1 MKKYIKYLVFTFIL
15 SLFFALGGLV
25 ASADNNYVAVAVGN
39 NLEGKMVKFEGG
51 TFTLTSEE
59 WNSLNN
65 SINREVITTADT
77 VLLEYFP
84 DSATSFDLKG
94 GEQDTEAMWNNVVVN
109 FSYSGTTL
117 TVTPSNTA
125 PFIFTGCNE
134 PIDSLGILGTYD
146 IDILFINTTPV
157 GTPILDGEAGI
168 ISNVDSPLSVTQI
181 KSGITAVDNEDGDI
195 SHLIQVGTDNYT
207 ANKNTLGTYTITFTV
222 TDTSSNTATLTVTV
236 MVVDVTDPVI
246 VGPATYQANI
256 STLTNVSTIQALLTV
271 TDNYSTGQALVLRV
285 KTNDYNANYNRVGIY
300 NIVFEAEDE
309 SGNTKTHTVA
319 VTVRDDVA
327 PTFTGP
333 ETILKAASETLTTNA
348 IKALYTANDNVDGNI
363 TSRITIQSDGYTGHG
378 ATKGV
383 YTIVFVVA
391 DIATNST
398 THTLT
403 ITVEDD
409 IPPVF
414 FVDNY
419 FIKISQMEN
428 LTNEQIVN
436 LLVVAG
442 KIDNTVDRTITFMN
456 NSYTGNEENVGM
468 YPITIKVT
476 STNGEE
482 DIINIAVQVLEA
494 TNGDGDIVLPGTGTI
509 ATWLKAIG
517 WFGLPN
523 WSLLLI
529 GGVLVLVL
537 VGLKGKKGNYYRSRR

>member
-15 SLFFALGGLV
+15 SLFFALGGFV
-25 ASADNNYVAVAVGN
+25 ASADNNYIAVAVGN

-51 TFTLTSEE
+51 TFTLTNEQ
-59 WNSLNN
+59 WNNLKTDPGISFSGGTLMRAEN
-65 SINREVITTADT
+65 VT
-77 VLLEYFP
+77 
-84 DSATSFDLKG
+84 ATSFDLIG
-94 GEQDTEAMWNNVVVN
+94 NSSAEDEALNNVSVS
-109 FSYSGTTL
+109 FSYLGTTL

-125 PFIFTGCNE
+125 PFIFTGFDY
-134 PIDSLGILGTYD
+134 PIADMGQLDDLE

-222 TDTSSNTATLTVTV
+222 TDTSNNTATLTVSV

-271 TDNYSTGQALVLRV
+271 TDNYSTGQDLVLRV
-285 KTNDYNANYNRVGIY
+285 KTNDYNTNYNRVGIY

-419 FIKISQMEN
+419 FIKVSQLET

-436 LLVVAG
+436 LLVVSG
-442 KIDNTVDRTITFMN
+442 KIDSTADRTIRFMN
-456 NSYTGNEENVGM
+456 NSYTGNEATVGM

-476 STNGEE
+476 SPNGEE

-494 TNGDGDIVLPGTGTI
+494 EDTDDDIVIPGTGAI

-529 GGVLVLVL
+529 GGILVIVLF
-537 VGLKGKKGNYYRSRR
+537 GLKGKKSNYYRSRR